1 MRIRR
6 ATIYALDLPFVAG
19 FEHSTADRASCDS
32 IVVRLES
39 RDGVIGWGE
48 GAPRPYVTG
57 ETVAQAVSTIE
68 RDLWPAVRDREW
80 PEADLTAVVAMLP
93 DPPGSPAIVAHHA
106 SRTAA
111 ELALID
117 CGLRTRGE
125 SAGKLLPPARQTV
138 RYSGVISA
146 ADVEQCERQARRLR
160 LAGLRQIKIKVGRG
174 DDLARVRAVS
184 AVLGPDVE
192 LRVDANGAW
201 SAGEALRALTPLAN
215 LGVASVEEPLGRE
228 RRADLARLR
237 ADCPIPIAVD
247 ESLVTV
253 DDATR
258 LIDERACDLFNLRV
272 SKCGGLGRS
281 IELARMAA
289 SGGVGVQ
296 VGCHV
301 GETAILSAAG
311 RHLAAAIPELRSA
324 EGSYGRH
331 LLSED
336 ISDESIAFGHGGDA
350 PVLRDVGLGI
360 SVTEPRVRKWAS
372 RIVELEAP

>member
-6 ATIYALDLPFVAG
+6 ATIYAIDLPFVAG

-32 IVVRLES
+32 IIVRLES
-39 RDGVIGWGE
+39 RDGAIGWGE

-57 ETVAQAVSTIE
+57 ETVDQAVATLE
-68 RDLWPAVRDREW
+68 RDLWPALCDREW
-80 PEADLTAVVAMLP
+80 PEDDLAALMAMLP
-93 DPPGSPAIVAHHA
+93 DPPGPPTIVAHHA
-106 SRTAA
+106 SRAAA

-117 CGLRTRGE
+117 CGLRTRGDP
-125 SAGKLLPPARQTV
+125 AGKLLPPARQAV

-146 ADVEQCERQARRLR
+146 GEVEQCERQARRLR

-174 DDLARVRAVS
+174 DDVARVRAVS
-184 AVLGPDVE
+184 AVLGRDVE
-192 LRVDANGAW
+192 LRVDANGVW
-201 SAGEALRALTPLAN
+201 SAGEAVRALSPLAE
-215 LGVASVEEPLGRE
+215 LGVVSVEEPLGRD

-247 ESLVTV
+247 ESLVTE
-253 DDATR
+253 DDAAR

-281 IELARMAA
+281 IVMARMAA
-289 SGGVGVQ
+289 SAGIGVQ

-311 RHLAAAIPELRSA
+311 RHLAAAIPDLRCA

-350 PVLRDVGLGI
+350 PVLRAPGLGI
-360 SVTEPRVRKWAS
+360 AVSESRVRKWAR